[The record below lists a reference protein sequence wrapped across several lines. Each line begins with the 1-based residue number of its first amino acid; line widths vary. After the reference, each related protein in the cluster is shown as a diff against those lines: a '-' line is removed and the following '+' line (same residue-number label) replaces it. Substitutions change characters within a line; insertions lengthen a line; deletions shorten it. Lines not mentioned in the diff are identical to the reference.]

1 MLNQRSFCAYCS
13 LLHSAICALRW
24 ISFSLFTCLQW
35 AQSIFYYFLFSV
47 HFFKQCFQYI
57 SNECNFVV
65 TYLHL
70 GVDSILNHPFGTL
83 EWRNCWGKWML
94 RLKSFT
100 DALLSWMYN
109 DRFIKM
115 KLLIPSSFF
124 LPLTTTHHRCPFP
137 IRFTLNILFF
147 ALLKSR
153 TCS

>member
-83 EWRNCWGKWML
+83 EWRLGQMNVE
-94 RLKSFT
+94 
-100 DALLSWMYN
+100 
-109 DRFIKM
+109 IKIIYWCTTVLNVQRPLHKKETFESIVLFSTAYYYSSSM
-115 KLLIPSSFF
+115 SIP
-124 LPLTTTHHRCPFP
+124 
-137 IRFTLNILFF
+137 N
-147 ALLKSR
+147 
-153 TCS
+153 